1 MIGGPSVQRR
11 AIVPTL
17 MFARLVDGAQSSGE
31 EGVVGKGSMRVLG
44 WCLLIG
50 WTLAGCGRSTG
61 WEETMAAGRQALER
75 GDPAEAERL
84 FLAAVAKSER
94 FGADDARPAV
104 ALYQLAQAEQAQRKF
119 DRAELHYGQA
129 LTRLQQVKGE
139 THPEVAAVL
148 NNLGVL
154 HRLHG
159 QYAEAEPLLKRALA
173 IKEQALG
180 AGHPDVALSLNNLA
194 MVYDTQGRYDQAEPL
209 YQRALAIR
217 AQALGPAHADT
228 AKSRRDYAALLRKMQ
243 RDREAATVE
252 ASVASP
258 R

>member
-1 MIGGPSVQRR
+1 MR
-11 AIVPTL
+11 AL
-17 MFARLVDGAQSSGE
+17 AL
-31 EGVVGKGSMRVLG
+31 
-44 WCLLIG
+44 CLLIG
-50 WTLAGCGRSTG
+50 WVLAGCGRPAG

-94 FGADDARPAV
+94 FGADDARPAF

-119 DRAELHYGQA
+119 DQAELHYGQA

-139 THPEVAAVL
+139 AHPEVAAVL

-194 MVYDTQGRYDQAEPL
+194 MVYDAQDRYDQAEPL
-209 YQRALAIR
+209 YRRALAIR
-217 AQALGPAHADT
+217 TQALGPAHADT

-252 ASVASP
+252 ASVAAP

>member
-1 MIGGPSVQRR
+1 MQML
-11 AIVPTL
+11 AL
-17 MFARLVDGAQSSGE
+17 
-31 EGVVGKGSMRVLG
+31 
-44 WCLLIG
+44 CLLIG
-50 WTLAGCGRSTG
+50 WVLAGCGRSD
-61 WEETMAAGRQALER
+61 WEATMAGGQQALAR
-75 GDPAEAERL
+75 GDYAEAERL
-84 FLAAVAKSER
+84 FLAASDRASR
-94 FGADDARPAV
+94 FGAEDARS
-104 ALYQLAQAEQAQRKF
+104 ALTWYQLAQAEQAQRKF
-119 DRAELHYGQA
+119 DQAELHYGQA

-139 THPEVAAVL
+139 AHPEVAAVL

-209 YQRALAIR
+209 YRRALAIR
-217 AQALGPAHADT
+217 TQALGPAHADT
-228 AKSRRDYAALLRKMQ
+228 AKSRRDYAALLRKMK

-252 ASVASP
+252 ASVAAL